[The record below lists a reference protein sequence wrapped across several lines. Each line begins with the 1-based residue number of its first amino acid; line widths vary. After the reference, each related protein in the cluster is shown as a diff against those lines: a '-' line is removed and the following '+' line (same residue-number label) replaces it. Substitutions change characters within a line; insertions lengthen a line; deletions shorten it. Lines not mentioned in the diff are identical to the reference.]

1 MIRLAQAPPLADDA
15 ELADAFRSGD
25 ESALRQAYERWSGL
39 VHAFCLRSLP
49 SAADAEE
56 ASAQVFVSAWR
67 GRHTLDPRRGSLSGW
82 LLGIARHEVG
92 DRHRRAARE
101 RELRASLAAALP
113 QPAPSPDELV
123 DRLLVADELARLP
136 DVQRRAIELACL
148 AGHTHQEVAQLLG
161 LPLGTVK
168 SHIRRGLLRLR
179 DRMEEEGWSTSTQT
193 ASPSAPSVSGPAAAT
208 ISIWRSAQTAATS

>member
-1 MIRLAQAPPLADDA
+1 MTRLAQAPPLADDT
-15 ELADAFRSGD
+15 ELVDAFRSGD
-25 ESALRQAYERWSGL
+25 ERALRQAYDRWSGL

-113 QPAPSPDELV
+113 RPAPSPDALV
-123 DRLLVADELARLP
+123 DRLLVADELARLTP
-136 DVQRRAIELACL
+136 EQRRAVSLAFFDDL
-148 AGHTHQEVAQLLG
+148 THEQVAAVMG
-161 LPLGTVK
+161 LPLGTTK
-168 SHIRRGLLRLR
+168 SHIRRGLTALRTRLEV
-179 DRMEEEGWSTSTQT
+179 DRG
-193 ASPSAPSVSGPAAAT
+193 ARHG
-208 ISIWRSAQTAATS
+208 